1 MLLIERDLWEI
12 VDGTEQAPEDRSEVE
27 SSTKARAS
35 AEAAIKWA
43 KNDRKAIA
51 AISQTIGD
59 AELVHIR
66 NAASSAEA
74 WTKLAEVYEDKGLAR
89 KIYLRKRFF
98 GLQKAEDETMQQLM
112 N

>member
-66 NAASSAEA
+66 NVASSAEA
-74 WTKLAEVYEDKGLAR
+74 WQKCMKTKVLLAR
-89 KIYLRKRFF
+89 YIYGNDSLGYKRPR
-98 GLQKAEDETMQQLM
+98 TR
-112 N
+112 